1 MACDFRNDGHVPNR
15 LELQMALQ
23 VHRGIYQRMVDD
35 GDLLVTMTSWV
46 CKSLYQFCCAFHRFS
61 IFSTELW
68 GPLGFDMG
76 AVDLAQDP
84 VAKVLLPERLWFSEA
99 IVMTSGFEQPEAIS
113 PRLTWSKEL
122 LVELAFPSKWTQDC
136 MAENHITQCQVRF
149 QNGLNGEIFCSEA
162 SLVSALYHVDRRS
175 SVTWFL
181 PLISLPF
188 SGNCHYVA
196 SLRLGNEHVWSDWS
210 DFGSSMA
217 TAMPKVWSKDQLLA
231 TKPLNC
237 KVKLDW
243 QQLCCD
249 LGPIPVECVISMAMM
264 QEGHESQQGQE
275 RLVAM
280 TSCTAQSQKMAM
292 PSLRDRLEVAI
303 NGFDPGVTYH
313 FTLYARAHLPILGG
327 GSERSDAESLSK
339 LDFQEV
345 ARSEPFQWPSRLSE
359 EWSCTVDWSLPFP
372 RNLGQMWGIFLLTMQ

>member
-1 MACDFRNDGHVPNR
+1 
-15 LELQMALQ
+15 
-23 VHRGIYQRMVDD
+23 
-35 GDLLVTMTSWV
+35 
-46 CKSLYQFCCAFHRFS
+46 
-61 IFSTELW
+61 
-68 GPLGFDMG
+68 
-76 AVDLAQDP
+76 
-84 VAKVLLPERLWFSEA
+84 
-99 IVMTSGFEQPEAIS
+99 
-113 PRLTWSKEL
+113 
-122 LVELAFPSKWTQDC
+122 
-136 MAENHITQCQVRF
+136 
-149 QNGLNGEIFCSEA
+149 
-162 SLVSALYHVDRRS
+162 
-175 SVTWFL
+175 
-181 PLISLPF
+181 
-188 SGNCHYVA
+188 
-196 SLRLGNEHVWSDWS
+196 
-210 DFGSSMA
+210 MA

-303 NGFDPGVTYH
+303 NGFDPGVTYR
-313 FTLYARAHLPILGG
+313 FTLY
-327 GSERSDAESLSK
+327 AESLSK